1 MRSSRIK
8 QNGGKTG
15 FNGKHTENHIRLV
28 LVSWGTGRYT
38 LTILLVLHRSLSFL
52 GAVVC
57 QVSMLSTGET
67 GADVAGCLSRTVLL
81 LLWLLLD
88 GGALLLLLLIHRTLL
103 LLHRALLLLLVLEL
117 GGRRLIVASL
127 LILLLLLSSKT
138 VHWSLWIWAVA
149 RASIGW
155 APLANHP
162 PLAVFF

>member
-1 MRSSRIK
+1 M
-8 QNGGKTG
+8 
-15 FNGKHTENHIRLV
+15 V

-57 QVSMLSTGET
+57 QVSMLSTRET
-67 GADVAGCLSRTVLL
+67 GADVVGHLSRTVLL

-103 LLHRALLLLLVLEL
+103 LLHRALLLVLGL
-117 GGRRLIVASL
+117 GSWRLIVASL

-138 VHWSLWIWAVA
+138 VHWGLWIRAVA
-149 RASIGW
+149 WASVGW

>member
-1 MRSSRIK
+1 M
-8 QNGGKTG
+8 
-15 FNGKHTENHIRLV
+15 V

-67 GADVAGCLSRTVLL
+67 GADVVGHLSRTVLL

-88 GGALLLLLLIHRTLL
+88 GGALLLLLLINRTLL
-103 LLHRALLLLLVLEL
+103 LLHRALLLLLVLGF

-127 LILLLLLSSKT
+127 LILLLSSKT
-138 VHWSLWIWAVA
+138 VHWGRWIRAVA
-149 RASIGW
+149 WASVGW

-162 PLAVFF
+162 SLAVFFQALAFL

>member
-67 GADVAGCLSRTVLL
+67 RADVVGHLSRTVLL

-103 LLHRALLLLLVLEL
+103 LLYRALLLLVLGL
-117 GGRRLIVASL
+117 GGWRLIVASL
-127 LILLLLLSSKT
+127 LILLSSKT
-138 VHWSLWIWAVA
+138 VHWGLWIRAVTWASV
-149 RASIGW
+149 GW

>member
-67 GADVAGCLSRTVLL
+67 GADVVGHLSRTGLL

-103 LLHRALLLLLVLEL
+103 LLHRALLLLVLGL
-117 GGRRLIVASL
+117 GGWRLIVASL
-127 LILLLLLSSKT
+127 LILLLLLSSTT
-138 VHWSLWIWAVA
+138 VHWGLWIRAVA
-149 RASIGW
+149 WASVGW